1 MYVCQV
7 YQDGDGVIKRADLRY
22 YKDVEFENNASTTIS
37 QIRLASSLTDDRPV
51 IMIRSDEH
59 VSMIDFFNKN
69 GTVVHE
75 GIAAFLENNQAIYK
89 QNDLGENGDRQTERQ
104 AERFVDIQ
112 FDYGRYRTTW
122 GKFEVVIQ
130 DSSEYLGTLQTSLD
144 E

>member
-1 MYVCQV
+1 
-7 YQDGDGVIKRADLRY
+7 
-22 YKDVEFENNASTTIS
+22 
-37 QIRLASSLTDDRPV
+37 
-51 IMIRSDEH
+51 MIRSDEH

-75 GIAAFLENNQAIYK
+75 GMAAFLENNQAIYK
-89 QNDLGENGDRQTERQ
+89 QNMDEQTERQ
-104 AERFVDIQ
+104 AEKFVDIQ

-130 DSSEYLGTLQTSLD
+130 DSSEYLGILQTSLD

>member
-1 MYVCQV
+1 
-7 YQDGDGVIKRADLRY
+7 
-22 YKDVEFENNASTTIS
+22 
-37 QIRLASSLTDDRPV
+37 
-51 IMIRSDEH
+51 MIRSDEH

-75 GIAAFLENNQAIYK
+75 GIAAFLENNQAIYR
-89 QNDLGENGDRQTERQ
+89 QNDLGENGDGQAERQ
-104 AERFVDIQ
+104 AEKFVDIQ

>member
-1 MYVCQV
+1 
-7 YQDGDGVIKRADLRY
+7 
-22 YKDVEFENNASTTIS
+22 
-37 QIRLASSLTDDRPV
+37 
-51 IMIRSDEH
+51 MIRSDEH
-59 VSMIDFFNKN
+59 VSMIDFFNKD

-89 QNDLGENGDRQTERQ
+89 QNDLGENGDEQGEK
-104 AERFVDIQ
+104 FVDIQ
-112 FDYGRYRTTW
+112 FDYGRYRTTR

>member
-1 MYVCQV
+1 
-7 YQDGDGVIKRADLRY
+7 
-22 YKDVEFENNASTTIS
+22 
-37 QIRLASSLTDDRPV
+37 
-51 IMIRSDEH
+51 MIRSDEH

-89 QNDLGENGDRQTERQ
+89 QNMDEQTERQ
-104 AERFVDIQ
+104 AEKFVDIQ

-130 DSSEYLGTLQTSLD
+130 DSSEYLGILQTSLD

>member
-1 MYVCQV
+1 
-7 YQDGDGVIKRADLRY
+7 
-22 YKDVEFENNASTTIS
+22 
-37 QIRLASSLTDDRPV
+37 
-51 IMIRSDEH
+51 MIRSDEH

-89 QNDLGENGDRQTERQ
+89 QNVDEQTDGQDERQ

>member
-1 MYVCQV
+1 
-7 YQDGDGVIKRADLRY
+7 
-22 YKDVEFENNASTTIS
+22 
-37 QIRLASSLTDDRPV
+37 
-51 IMIRSDEH
+51 MIRSDEH

-89 QNDLGENGDRQTERQ
+89 QNMDEQDDGQ
-104 AERFVDIQ
+104 AEKFVDIQ

-122 GKFEVVIQ
+122 DKFEVVIQ

>member
-1 MYVCQV
+1 
-7 YQDGDGVIKRADLRY
+7 
-22 YKDVEFENNASTTIS
+22 
-37 QIRLASSLTDDRPV
+37 
-51 IMIRSDEH
+51 MIRSDEH

-89 QNDLGENGDRQTERQ
+89 QNMDESLGENGDGQGDGQ
-104 AERFVDIQ
+104 AEKFVDIQ
-112 FDYGRYRTTW
+112 FDYGKYRTTW

>member
-1 MYVCQV
+1 
-7 YQDGDGVIKRADLRY
+7 
-22 YKDVEFENNASTTIS
+22 
-37 QIRLASSLTDDRPV
+37 
-51 IMIRSDEH
+51 MIRSDER
-59 VSMIDFFNKN
+59 VSMIDLFNKN

-89 QNDLGENGDRQTERQ
+89 QNMDEQTERQ
-104 AERFVDIQ
+104 AERQAEKFVDIQ

>member
-1 MYVCQV
+1 M
-7 YQDGDGVIKRADLRY
+7 
-22 YKDVEFENNASTTIS
+22 
-37 QIRLASSLTDDRPV
+37 TDDRPV

-89 QNDLGENGDRQTERQ
+89 QNMDEQTERQ
-104 AERFVDIQ
+104 AEKFVDIQ

-130 DSSEYLGTLQTSLD
+130 DSSEYLGILQTSLD

>member
-1 MYVCQV
+1 M
-7 YQDGDGVIKRADLRY
+7 
-22 YKDVEFENNASTTIS
+22 
-37 QIRLASSLTDDRPV
+37 TDDRPV

-89 QNDLGENGDRQTERQ
+89 QNMDEQAERQ
-104 AERFVDIQ
+104 DERFVDIQ
-112 FDYGRYRTTW
+112 FDYGRYRTTLN
-122 GKFEVVIQ
+122 KFEVVIQ
-130 DSSEYLGTLQTSLD
+130 DSSEYLGILQTSLD

>member
-1 MYVCQV
+1 
-7 YQDGDGVIKRADLRY
+7 
-22 YKDVEFENNASTTIS
+22 
-37 QIRLASSLTDDRPV
+37 
-51 IMIRSDEH
+51 MIRSDEH
-59 VSMIDFFNKN
+59 VSMIDLFNKN

-89 QNDLGENGDRQTERQ
+89 QNMDEQTERQ
-104 AERFVDIQ
+104 AEKFVDIQ

-130 DSSEYLGTLQTSLD
+130 DSSEYLGILQTSLD

>member
-1 MYVCQV
+1 MV
-7 YQDGDGVIKRADLRY
+7 
-22 YKDVEFENNASTTIS
+22 
-37 QIRLASSLTDDRPV
+37 
-51 IMIRSDEH
+51 RSDEH

-89 QNDLGENGDRQTERQ
+89 QNMDEQAERQ
-104 AERFVDIQ
+104 AEKFVDIQ

-130 DSSEYLGTLQTSLD
+130 DSSEYLGILQTSLD

>member
-1 MYVCQV
+1 
-7 YQDGDGVIKRADLRY
+7 
-22 YKDVEFENNASTTIS
+22 
-37 QIRLASSLTDDRPV
+37 
-51 IMIRSDEH
+51 MIRSDEH

-89 QNDLGENGDRQTERQ
+89 QNMDEQAERQ
-104 AERFVDIQ
+104 AEKFVDIQ

-130 DSSEYLGTLQTSLD
+130 DSSEYLGILQTSLD

>member
-1 MYVCQV
+1 
-7 YQDGDGVIKRADLRY
+7 
-22 YKDVEFENNASTTIS
+22 
-37 QIRLASSLTDDRPV
+37 
-51 IMIRSDEH
+51 MIRSDEH
-59 VSMIDFFNKN
+59 VSMIDLFNKN

-89 QNDLGENGDRQTERQ
+89 QNMDEQAERQ
-104 AERFVDIQ
+104 AEKFVDIQ

-130 DSSEYLGTLQTSLD
+130 DSSEYLGILQTSLD

>member
-1 MYVCQV
+1 M
-7 YQDGDGVIKRADLRY
+7 
-22 YKDVEFENNASTTIS
+22 
-37 QIRLASSLTDDRPV
+37 TDDRPV

-89 QNDLGENGDRQTERQ
+89 QNMDESLGENGDEQAERQ
-104 AERFVDIQ
+104 AEKFVDIQ
-112 FDYGRYRTTW
+112 FDYDRYRTTW

-130 DSSEYLGTLQTSLD
+130 DSSEYLGILQTSLD

>member
-1 MYVCQV
+1 M
-7 YQDGDGVIKRADLRY
+7 
-22 YKDVEFENNASTTIS
+22 
-37 QIRLASSLTDDRPV
+37 TDDRPV

-89 QNDLGENGDRQTERQ
+89 QNMDEQTERQ
-104 AERFVDIQ
+104 AEKFVDIQ
-112 FDYGRYRTTW
+112 FDYGRYRTTLN
-122 GKFEVVIQ
+122 KFEVVIQ
-130 DSSEYLGTLQTSLD
+130 DSSEYLGILQTSLD